1 MCGSSNAPP
10 PPPPPPPQA
19 PPVLEQIAP
28 KSADSDKKSKIRKK
42 AKGLSRYKYDDEGSS
57 SSSSLGGIP
66 KKTGV

>member
-10 PPPPPPPQA
+10 PPPPPPPA

-28 KSADSDKKSKIRKK
+28 KSADSGKESKTKKK
-42 AKGLSRYKYDDEGSS
+42 AKGLSRYKYDDKGSS